1 MENLKFSYRDKTL
14 TGPVKTMICGIIN
27 VTPDSFSDGG
37 KYFGRDKALKRAEEL
52 IKDGADMLDI
62 GGESTR
68 PGSTYVNIDEEIDRV
83 APVVR
88 ELRNITDLPL
98 SVDTWKAAV
107 AKAAIEEGA
116 DIINDITGFLGDK
129 NMAETIGLSSTAAI
143 VMFNPVIA
151 RPNHPS
157 SKIFPSFGAQGVF
170 SQDELKDFRNME
182 IVKLMKEYFKKSLD
196 LAKKYNIPKERIM
209 LDPGIGFGLTKKEN
223 LILINEIDVI
233 REMGFFTFLGVS
245 RKRFVQ
251 NIIETS
257 GFETNPESTE
267 GFENRDEAS
276 SVLTSIATLKGVEA
290 VRVHTLKHHK
300 LARDVASAVRFAKD
314 MEDINFGSY
323 KNK

>member
-1 MENLKFSYRDKTL
+1 
-14 TGPVKTMICGIIN
+14 
-27 VTPDSFSDGG
+27 
-37 KYFGRDKALKRAEEL
+37 
-52 IKDGADMLDI
+52 
-62 GGESTR
+62 
-68 PGSTYVNIDEEIDRV
+68 
-83 APVVR
+83 
-88 ELRNITDLPL
+88 
-98 SVDTWKAAV
+98 
-107 AKAAIEEGA
+107 
-116 DIINDITGFLGDK
+116 
-129 NMAETIGLSSTAAI
+129 
-143 VMFNPVIA
+143 
-151 RPNHPS
+151 
-157 SKIFPSFGAQGVF
+157 
-170 SQDELKDFRNME
+170 ME